1 MSAAGQGEKDVL
13 SLQYWERF
21 IKFNLVGLSGVAV
34 NEGLLIILATLVY
47 YLYAS
52 VVAIEVSII
61 TNFILNDFWTFRDR
75 RHGHIV
81 VRFFKF
87 NGLMLIG
94 LAVNLGILFAGTN
107 YLSIN
112 YTLSNLIGIGA
123 AFLVRYFLS
132 LRYAWIKKEEQ
143 SVIPPE
149 DVRAPISGVLRG
161 RPADRRG
168 PTPTTSSQSAPP

>member
-1 MSAAGQGEKDVL
+1 LSAAGEGEKNVL

-21 IKFNLVGLSGVAV
+21 IKFNLVGLSGVVV

-47 YLYAS
+47 YVYAS

-61 TNFILNDFWTFRDR
+61 TNFIINDFWTFRDR
-75 RHGHIV
+75 RHGHIAA
-81 VRFFKF
+81 RFFKF

-123 AFLVRYFLS
+123 AFLVRYWLS

-143 SVIPPE
+143 SVIPPKTNGPLSLAYFE
-149 DVRAPISGVLRG
+149 VD
-161 RPADRRG
+161 RPAVEV
-168 PTPTTSSQSAPP
+168 